1 MENVVF
7 SVLRVF
13 LFNLLKMWPFLLN
26 IYKSDMIFETPT
38 NIDFLGYPTDSILY
52 PFSLRIEH
60 VLSDLQGAIAKL
72 F

>member
-26 IYKSDMIFETPT
+26 IYKTDMIFETPT
-38 NIDFLGYPTDSILY
+38 NIDLLGYPADSILY

>member
-1 MENVVF
+1 
-7 SVLRVF
+7 
-13 LFNLLKMWPFLLN
+13 MWPFLLN

-38 NIDFLGYPTDSILY
+38 NIDLLGYPADSILY